1 MDILSY
7 FIYLLTSIIALTIF
21 TKIYLIITPYD
32 ELDLIRK
39 GQGAPC
45 VSLAGALI
53 GYSLT
58 LSASVIYQ
66 GSFMSFVVWACLA
79 MGVQLLGYLV
89 MVKIIGNVPDS
100 MQKNNIAVGG
110 LLGLTGLV
118 LGIINAG
125 CLS

>member
-1 MDILSY
+1 MDILNY
-7 FIYLLTSIIALTIF
+7 LLYLLTSVIAVAIF
-21 TKIYLIITPYD
+21 TKIYLVITPYD

-45 VSLAGALI
+45 ISLSGTLI

-58 LSASVIYQ
+58 LSASAIYH
-66 GSFMSFVVWACLA
+66 GSFLSFVVWAFLA
-79 MGVQLLGYLV
+79 MGVQLLGYFA
-89 MVKIIGNVPDS
+89 MVKIIGNVNDS

-110 LLGLTGLV
+110 LLGMTGLV